1 MQENPLDLLVEDQKV
16 NNDILFNATKE
27 NTEYEDDILKLVQ
40 GKIIYFI
47 LTLAL
52 WVPQYVTMRL
62 IY

>member
-47 LTLAL
+47 LTPAL